1 MAQKIR
7 PKSQA
12 PRPGQSSEEYW
23 RERETRQ
30 RAENI
35 KNEASIAERI
45 NKIFRTTQDNI
56 EQEIDSFYQRYAAKE
71 GIDIIEARRRVS
83 QIDMEK
89 YERLAEQY
97 VKAAHEGGRDV
108 AFSDEANEQM
118 RLYNATMRINRLEM
132 LKARCG
138 IRAMEGYRLTEQLIN
153 DSMEERAYSEYYRL
167 AGILGNTV
175 QFNENLVRSIVD
187 ASYQNA
193 TWSQRLWNNQAVLSA
208 QIGAQLAQGI
218 LTGKSSTVLARNI
231 QKLTGAGTYECQRLM
246 RTELRRVQTTAAER
260 SMLDNGVDEYKYLV
274 ANGVNPCEECLALDG
289 MVFKISEMTVGRNAP
304 PKHPFCHCCT
314 CPHVD
319 EDKWQRWIQSGMQ
332 EPWGEFEDVEGEN
345 KRSTLYATSAEMMD
359 KILQQIDE
367 QFDHNPITIDQ
378 INSIYTGDIL
388 GVINSSQDSYN
399 KAIKTNFGKIFIVN
413 ENCSG
418 LACLTNKGIRFNIWK
433 DKNNNTGEW
442 SILFHEIG
450 HRIDHLYGEIS
461 DTDTFRNA
469 LKNDFESVVNS
480 VMIKK
485 SLTQKES
492 YKFISKRLR
501 ASPNSRSVSDIF
513 GGLSDNKCVGEYGH
527 FDPGFWDD
535 PKNLSYEAFANFF
548 SAYVRNS
555 KDELKYI
562 QTAFPTATRI
572 FESTMRRV
580 VK

>member
-45 NKIFRTTQDNI
+45 NKIFRTAQDNI
-56 EQEIDSFYQRYAAKE
+56 EQEIDSFYRRYAAKE
-71 GIDIIEARRRVS
+71 GIDIIEARKRVS

-89 YERLAEQY
+89 YERLAQQY
-97 VKAAHEGGRDV
+97 VKAAHSGGREE

-138 IRAMEGYRLTEQLIN
+138 IRVMEGYRLTQELIN
-153 DSMEERAYSEYYRL
+153 DNLEERVYSEYYRL

-208 QIGAQLAQGI
+208 QIGAQLVQGI

-246 RTELRRVQTTAAER
+246 RTELRRVQTAAAER

-319 EDKWQRWIQSGMQ
+319 EAKWQRWLDGPAQEGVPWKEFDDGKGNDNSMFSRSSTSTKSSKRRSQKQLEKVATDIRGKMRSYVKNESKWSGRIRVVNRM
-332 EPWGEFEDVEGEN
+332 ELVDGMMPLGA
-345 KRSTLYATSAEMMD
+345 KRANCDISLFPDSSDATIWHEMLHSASVSHY
-359 KILQQIDE
+359 KK
-367 QFDHNPITIDQ
+367 
-378 INSIYTGDIL
+378 TG
-388 GVINSSQDSYN
+388 
-399 KAIKTNFGKIFIVN
+399 
-413 ENCSG
+413 
-418 LACLTNKGIRFNIWK
+418 NI
-433 DKNNNTGEW
+433 
-442 SILFHEIG
+442 
-450 HRIDHLYGEIS
+450 LYGKMEE
-461 DTDTFRNA
+461 A
-469 LKNDFESVVNS
+469 
-480 VMIKK
+480 
-485 SLTQKES
+485 
-492 YKFISKRLR
+492 
-501 ASPNSRSVSDIF
+501 SVSMLTREICKKEGISARTDYKHF
-513 GGLSDNKCVGEYGH
+513 VDVLDNVSSYLGYDKFDFAVDLFNTPLPERLEWLRGKLSDKMKEDNLNFEEQGDGIIYLNKLSGGINV
-527 FDPGFWDD
+527 
-535 PKNLSYEAFANFF
+535 KN
-548 SAYVRNS
+548 R
-555 KDELKYI
+555 
-562 QTAFPTATRI
+562 
-572 FESTMRRV
+572 
-580 VK
+580 